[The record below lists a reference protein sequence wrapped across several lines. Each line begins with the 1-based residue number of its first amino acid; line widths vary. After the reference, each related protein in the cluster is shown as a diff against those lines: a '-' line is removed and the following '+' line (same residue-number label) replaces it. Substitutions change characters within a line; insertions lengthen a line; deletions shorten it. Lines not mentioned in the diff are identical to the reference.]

1 MWVVCWFCARFF
13 IWSSWHPCWKPHF
26 ATEEMKAK
34 KIRNLPTIGSLI
46 LEFVLFFFFFFF
58 GVCTLNCCA
67 WFKWLVGGHTCAK
80 VQRWIECGLFRN
92 WGDICSWNAEC
103 VKGSWWVI
111 KLEKSAGIWLQRTL
125 YILFEI
131 LDSLL
136 RSMWNHLK
144 GWSPAVSGWDLC
156 SGMFTWSAVGQM
168 YWTECCSTVI
178 YFLCLFLVVPP
189 FHFSFL
195 KCQLHWT
202 LVIVK
207 RIYPH
212 PGQHIPCKAGGR
224 GKDDWQE
231 NLCCDGANW

>member
-1 MWVVCWFCARFF
+1 MFCWVTANVGC
-13 IWSSWHPCWKPHF
+13 
-26 ATEEMKAK
+26 M
-34 KIRNLPTIGSLI
+34 LI
-46 LEFVLFFFFFFF
+46 LCQVSHLILVAPLLETPFCNWRNEGRENQKLAHNRQPES

-111 KLEKSAGIWLQRTL
+111 KLEKSAGIWLQRAL

-156 SGMFTWSAVGQM
+156 SGMFSWSAVGRM
-168 YWTECCSTVI
+168 YWAECCSTVI

-202 LVIVK
+202 LLMVK

-212 PGQHIPCKAGGR
+212 PGQHIPCKAGGG

>member
-1 MWVVCWFCARFF
+1 MFCWVTANVGC
-13 IWSSWHPCWKPHF
+13 
-26 ATEEMKAK
+26 M
-34 KIRNLPTIGSLI
+34 LI
-46 LEFVLFFFFFFF
+46 LCQVSHLIFVAPLLETPFCNWRNEGKENQKLAHNRQPDSGVCTLIYLFIF

-80 VQRWIECGLFRN
+80 VQRWIECVLFRN
-92 WGDICSWNAEC
+92 WGDICSWNATC

-131 LDSLL
+131 LDSFL

-168 YWTECCSTVI
+168 YWTNAAQLLFTSFVC
-178 YFLCLFLVVPP
+178 FWLFLPFI
-189 FHFSFL
+189 FHF
-195 KCQLHWT
+195 
-202 LVIVK
+202 
-207 RIYPH
+207 
-212 PGQHIPCKAGGR
+212 
-224 GKDDWQE
+224 
-231 NLCCDGANW
+231 

>member
-1 MWVVCWFCARFF
+1 MPGFSSDLCGTPIGNPILQLKKWRQRKSETCPQQAAWFWSLYSF
-13 IWSSWHPCWKPHF
+13 IY
-26 ATEEMKAK
+26 
-34 KIRNLPTIGSLI
+34 
-46 LEFVLFFFFFFF
+46 LFIF

-92 WGDICSWNAEC
+92 WEDICSWNAAC

-111 KLEKSAGIWLQRTL
+111 KLEKSVGIWLQRTL

-131 LDSLL
+131 LDSFL
-136 RSMWNHLK
+136 RSMRNHLK
-144 GWSPAVSGWDLC
+144 GWSLAVSGWDLC

-202 LVIVK
+202 SLIVK
-207 RIYPH
+207 MIYPH

-231 NLCCDGANW
+231 NLCCNGANW